1 MIVGG
6 GLVAQ
11 CMGLPLATVVAA
23 ENEKVRKSCSPLLA
37 ERSRGEERAYPGS
50 QGGIVNDEDIAL
62 LQITLGR

>member
-1 MIVGG
+1 MIVGEE
-6 GLVAQ
+6 LVAQ
-11 CMGLPLATVVAA
+11 CMGPPLATVVAA
-23 ENEKVRKSCSPLLA
+23 ESCSPLLA